1 MSDIDD
7 QATALRRLVARL
19 DDTAAV
25 LGGVRDAVAAA
36 WDDVA
41 GREWSERLRLTHRA
55 ADRLAGDT
63 ASEAVALE
71 HRAAGETGTGGG
83 HDGAAEPGRDGGVRL
98 PGHGGMRTT
107 DRRGMV
113 APLRPPTGGDGR
125 P

>member
-1 MSDIDD
+1 MSDIED
-7 QATALRRLVARL
+7 QAAALRRLVARL

-55 ADRLAGDT
+55 AERLAGDA
-63 ASEAVALE
+63 ASDAAALE

-83 HDGAAEPGRDGGVRL
+83 HDGAAGPGHDAGLRL
-98 PGHGGMRTT
+98 PGHGGTRTT

-113 APLRPPTGGDGR
+113 APLLPPTDGGGR